1 MSQPMAHRHR
11 QTDRQRDSLIDAV
24 AHHRVSAGKGR
35 RAPQSLGLLR
45 NPRPN
50 GALTGSPL
58 QGNHMAWHA
67 RVGPSLTLPH
77 QIVGLD
83 PSL

>member
-11 QTDRQRDSLIDAV
+11 QTRQRLTYRCSGPSSGFGGQ
-24 AHHRVSAGKGR
+24 RGR

-45 NPRPN
+45 NPGPN
-50 GALTGSPL
+50 GALTGSPH